1 MQAFN
6 ELNIKALRLFV
17 AVLDHGSFSEVARKE
32 GVAPSSISRQMQL
45 MEQAL
50 NQQLLYRHTRAV
62 TATESG
68 RLLAT
73 YARRVLE
80 QLEEAEQAL
89 QEKKLEP
96 AGLVRINAP
105 VVFGRLHI
113 APYIPELCQKYPK
126 LCVELVQTD
135 NFVDPMQD
143 ASDLLFR
150 IGILSDSNLQ
160 GRVLAQQNY
169 RIAASP
175 EYLHRFGIPT
185 TPEELAHHNCIVF
198 KGFAGAQRWFFHMNN
213 QWVPYSLQGSLTGNN
228 ADSLLDAAIQGLGI
242 VVFPTWLLGD
252 ALQEGR
258 LVSLMEKY
266 PVSTRLEP
274 QQLAALYPQSR
285 RLPLKVRVVIDFFV
299 QKFGTPA
306 YWDNV

>member
-17 AVLDHGSFSEVARKE
+17 AVLDYGSFSEVARKE

-45 MEQAL
+45 IEQAL

-113 APYIPELCQKYPK
+113 APIFLSSAKNTPSFALNWCKQ
-126 LCVELVQTD
+126 
-135 NFVDPMQD
+135 
-143 ASDLLFR
+143 
-150 IGILSDSNLQ
+150 IILSIRCKMHLTFCFVSVFCQ
-160 GRVLAQQNY
+160 
-169 RIAASP
+169 
-175 EYLHRFGIPT
+175 
-185 TPEELAHHNCIVF
+185 TPICKAEC
-198 KGFAGAQRWFFHMNN
+198 
-213 QWVPYSLQGSLTGNN
+213 
-228 ADSLLDAAIQGLGI
+228 
-242 VVFPTWLLGD
+242 
-252 ALQEGR
+252 
-258 LVSLMEKY
+258 
-266 PVSTRLEP
+266 
-274 QQLAALYPQSR
+274 
-285 RLPLKVRVVIDFFV
+285 
-299 QKFGTPA
+299 
-306 YWDNV
+306 

>member
-17 AVLDHGSFSEVARKE
+17 AVLDHGSFSAVARRE

-113 APYIPELCQKYPK
+113 APYIPELCRKYPK

-150 IGILSDSNLQ
+150 IGILSDSNL
-160 GRVLAQQNY
+160 
-169 RIAASP
+169 
-175 EYLHRFGIPT
+175 
-185 TPEELAHHNCIVF
+185 
-198 KGFAGAQRWFFHMNN
+198 
-213 QWVPYSLQGSLTGNN
+213 
-228 ADSLLDAAIQGLGI
+228 
-242 VVFPTWLLGD
+242 
-252 ALQEGR
+252 
-258 LVSLMEKY
+258 
-266 PVSTRLEP
+266 
-274 QQLAALYPQSR
+274 
-285 RLPLKVRVVIDFFV
+285 
-299 QKFGTPA
+299 
-306 YWDNV
+306 